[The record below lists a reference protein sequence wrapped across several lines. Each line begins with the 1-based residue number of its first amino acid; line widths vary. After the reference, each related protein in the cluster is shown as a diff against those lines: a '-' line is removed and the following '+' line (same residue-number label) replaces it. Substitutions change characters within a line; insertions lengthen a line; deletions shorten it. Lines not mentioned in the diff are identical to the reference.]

1 MNQVSLACAG
11 LHWFPEKIM
20 RRDGVYTS
28 SNTKHKSEAKAPC
41 TQAKHTQ
48 FEAKQD
54 TNPKQNDKAYT
65 SETHPIQSKTRH
77 RDKMTSIPVHK
88 RNTQFD
94 VKRVTTPNKTTRHT
108 SEIHPIRTKRSIHN
122 VIPGT
127 PLLQLCS
134 RLLQL

>member
-1 MNQVSLACAG
+1 MCRVSST
-11 LHWFPEKIM
+11 EKIM

-28 SNTKHKSEAKAPC
+28 NNTKHKSEAKAPC

-88 RNTQFD
+88 RNTQFE
-94 VKRVTTPNKTTRHT
+94 VK
-108 SEIHPIRTKRSIHN
+108 
-122 VIPGT
+122 
-127 PLLQLCS
+127 
-134 RLLQL
+134 

>member
-1 MNQVSLACAG
+1 MQG
-11 LHWFPEKIM
+11 FEHWFPEKIV

-41 TQAKHTQ
+41 TQTKHTQ

-77 RDKMTSIPVHK
+77 RDKTISIPVH
-88 RNTQFD
+88 
-94 VKRVTTPNKTTRHT
+94 
-108 SEIHPIRTKRSIHN
+108 
-122 VIPGT
+122 
-127 PLLQLCS
+127 
-134 RLLQL
+134 